1 MPAGAAAVITAIGG
15 AIGASGLVGSGKVR
29 NFVTGVAK
37 QPEPPKPKFD
47 TPLIVSIASG
57 VLVLLVGLIVL
68 TRK

>member
-37 QPEPPKPKFD
+37 QQEPPKPKFEA
-47 TPLIVSIASG
+47 PVIISIIIGAF
-57 VLVLLVGLIVL
+57 GLIIGLITL
-68 TRK
+68 TKK

>member
-29 NFVTGVAK
+29 DFVTGVAK
-37 QPEPPKPKFD
+37 KPEPPKPKFD
-47 TPLIVSIASG
+47 APVIISIVVGAF
-57 VLVLLVGLIVL
+57 GLIIGLITL